1 MTGFFLHLNMQ
12 KQIYFPSLENI
23 QKAANNLEGVAYKT
37 PLNQNI
43 NLSKQF
49 DANILFKREDLQVV
63 RSYKIRG
70 AYNKMSS
77 LTSDEKQRGIVC
89 ASAGNHAQGVALSC
103 KLLQIKGTIFMPS
116 PTPNQKINQVKM
128 FGEDFIEVVIQG
140 DTFDDAYNASILECD
155 LKNKTF
161 IHPFN
166 DKKVIEGQATVGLE
180 ILNQTN
186 KKIDYLFVA
195 IGGGGLSSGLCGI
208 FKELSPETK
217 IIGVEPEGAPSML
230 TSLKNKKVTPLDK
243 IDSFVDGAAVKKV
256 GDLNFAICHQRLHD
270 MITVPEGK
278 TCQTILDLYNKD
290 AIVVEPAGA
299 LSISALDFFADEI
312 KGKNVVCI
320 VSGSNNDITRTAEI
334 KERALLYANL
344 KHYFIIKF
352 PQRAGALKEFVAEIL
367 GPNDDI
373 THFEYTKKSNR
384 VNGSAVVGLEL
395 KSSEDLE
402 PLIIKMKERNFFGVY
417 LNDKPDLFDFLV

>member
-1 MTGFFLHLNMQ
+1 MQ